1 MKISKKTTIMNNSTK
16 LLIFLSLSITAC
28 SKSDL
33 TGPDNASIANAKKEL
48 LTPDAVISFKSGE
61 NIFEENNSV
70 DLSKYPGSLW
80 AVEAGDYVL
89 STGLYTQGRYQLY
102 NTRSGETN
110 YYLSYPNHPQWPNIN
125 EETKAILYSS
135 NALKVRP
142 DNSAFVCADM
152 YSGIMDIC
160 SIQNG
165 EIKTIKQIC
174 FNYPKV
180 YIKQEKGQSP
190 EVAYSRDSRLGF
202 SDISVTNDRIYAL
215 YSGKTYREDSNSMRE
230 SSNLLIF
237 DWNGNLLRSFK
248 IETPLTLLSFKE
260 MEHAIYGTRFAK
272 NYLIRYIL
280 P

>member
-1 MKISKKTTIMNNSTK
+1 MKNSVK
-16 LLIFLSLSITAC
+16 LLILLTLSFTAC
-28 SKSDL
+28 SKTDL
-33 TGPDNASIANAKKEL
+33 SGPDNALIENTEKEL
-48 LTPDAVISFKSGE
+48 LTPDAVIAFKSGE
-61 NIFEENNSV
+61 NVLGETDAV

-102 NTRSGETN
+102 NTKSGETN

-125 EETKAILYSS
+125 EETKSILYAS

-160 SIQNG
+160 RIQNG

-174 FNYPKV
+174 FSYPKV
-180 YIKQEKGQSP
+180 YIKQEKDKAP
-190 EVAYSRDSRLGF
+190 EVAYSRDNRLGF

-215 YSGKTYREDSNSMRE
+215 YSGQTYREDSNTIRE

-248 IETPLTLLSFKE
+248 IETPLTLLTFKE
-260 MEHAIYGTRFAK
+260 IEHAIYGTRFAK